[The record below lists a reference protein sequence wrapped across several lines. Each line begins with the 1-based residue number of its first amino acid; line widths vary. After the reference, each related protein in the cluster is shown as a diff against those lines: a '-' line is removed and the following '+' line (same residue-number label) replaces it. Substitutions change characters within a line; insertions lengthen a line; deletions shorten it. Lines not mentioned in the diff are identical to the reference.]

1 MTTVED
7 VFVPQV
13 LNVDYTKAERSVVCL
28 RNVMLE

>member
-13 LNVDYTKAERSVVCL
+13 LNVDYTEAESDQWSVCVT
-28 RNVMLE
+28 